1 MKIDVSEAKRWV
13 VINVDGNLYSIVDVG
28 HTHMWRWGATYTL
41 KARNILTGQN
51 NNLTYKSGT
60 AVESA
65 DVSRSNATYL
75 YNNGDT
81 YSFME
86 SDTWEIHDISADV
99 IEDSIRFLK
108 DNLDVY
114 LMKYNDNI
122 IGIILP
128 ATISYKITQTLDW
141 DRGNRANAGKK
152 AATLENWLEVMIPD
166 HLNEWATVTIN
177 TSTNDIA

>member
-13 VINVDGNLYSIVDVG
+13 VINVDGKLYSIVDVG
-28 HTHMWRWGATYTL
+28 HTHMGRWGATYTL
-41 KARNILTGQN
+41 KARDILTGQN
-51 NNLTYKSGT
+51 NTLTYKSGT
-60 AVESA
+60 AVENA

-75 YNNGDT
+75 YTDGSS

-86 SDTWEIHDISADV
+86 SDTGEIHDIDEGV

-108 DNLDVY
+108 ENLDVY
-114 LMKYNDNI
+114 LMKYNDNV

-128 ATISYKITQTLDW
+128 ATISYKVAKTLDG

-152 AATLENWLEVMIPD
+152 SATLENWLEVMISD
-166 HLNEWATVTIN
+166 HVNEWATVTIN
-177 TSTNDIA
+177 TDTGSTS

>member
-13 VINVDGNLYSIVDVG
+13 IINVDGNLYSIVDVW
-28 HTHMWRWGATYTL
+28 HTHMWRWWATYTL

-60 AVESA
+60 SVEWA

-75 YNNGDT
+75 YNNGDS

-86 SDTWEIHDISADV
+86 SDTGEIHDISSDI
-99 IEDSIRFLK
+99 IEDSIRYLK

-114 LMKYNDNI
+114 LMKYNENI
-122 IGIILP
+122 IWIILP
-128 ATISYKITQTLDW
+128 ATISYKITQTLDG

-152 AATLENWLEVMIPD
+152 SATLENWLEIMVAD
-166 HLNEWATVTIN
+166 HLNEWATVIVN
-177 TSTNDIA
+177 TSTNEVA